1 MTLESIMSNKQF
13 QEKLYEAKDI
23 IEVKALFVSE
33 GYELTEDKLMSM
45 LLPEGENLSEDEL
58 ENVTGGGS
66 IMSWIRSRLGGG
78 KGAFGGGG
86 SAGGR

>member
-13 QEKLYEAKDI
+13 QEKLYEAKGI